1 MSSYTAT
8 NSVVTVVF
16 SIAAV
21 ILQLRYLALYRDNAA
36 SYIALFALVAM
47 FIVPMIKSYY
57 ISFGLQETW
66 TWIFIVTSL
75 VSLGAQGYIYGNAMG
90 HNYEGLVA
98 ISVVLTV
105 IASYTG
111 HFMKNKF
118 KEEEDFEFGIK
129 KAKSNYMFYSFVQ
142 FAATLLPVILIIIWS
157 QIDGYPES
165 LTIIFIITLA
175 SLLFYASFSMV
186 TAFVS
191 PVTLFKYESYW
202 ICSSKDSAQSILEW
216 IRDSK
221 PVKIMLSAIIYAGLT
236 IIYGNTENV
245 YDLVN
250 IIIFTVALVAEHIN
264 ALYYKK
270 KYFKSV
276 VGDRTVTFE

>member
-1 MSSYTAT
+1 MSTYTAT

-47 FIVPMIKSYY
+47 FIVPMVKFYY
-57 ISFGLQETW
+57 VSIGLQETW
-66 TWIFIVTSL
+66 TWIFIVTAL
-75 VSLGAQGYIYGNAMG
+75 VSLGAQGYIYGNAMS
-90 HNYEGLVA
+90 HHYEGLVA
-98 ISVVLTV
+98 ISVLLTV

-111 HFMKNKF
+111 HFMKSKI
-118 KEEEDFEFGIK
+118 KEEEEFESRN
-129 KAKSNYMFYSFVQ
+129 AKSNYMFYSFVQ
-142 FAATLLPVILIIIWS
+142 FIATLLPVILIIIWS

-165 LTIIFIITLA
+165 LTIIFIITMA
-175 SLLFYASFSMV
+175 SLLFYASFSMI

-202 ICSSKDSAQSILEW
+202 VCNTRDSAQSILDW

-221 PVKIMLSAIIYAGLT
+221 PVKIMLSAIIFAGLT
-236 IIYGNTENV
+236 IIYGNTKNV

-270 KYFKSV
+270 KYFKSI
-276 VGDRTVTFE
+276 VGDRTVRWE